1 MSGDSKAMSEHTSS
15 VRISSDDDL
24 SSHSRLEYSLDDSL
38 VSDRE
43 SASDPSLEEASLLGR
58 QPREIILL
66 DDWSIHDFPVDMSDK
81 IFGRLRPPFQI
92 PDNVPIRKGVIGEKC
107 YEERPSD
114 VGFYETTFI
123 ARPRIPLSSLHRQLV
138 SFIGVSV
145 SQITPNA
152 RRIFI
157 GAEVPWG

>member
-1 MSGDSKAMSEHTSS
+1 MSGDSKAMSERTSS

-81 IFGRLRPPFQI
+81 IFGRFEAPF
-92 PDNVPIRKGVIGEKC
+92 
-107 YEERPSD
+107 
-114 VGFYETTFI
+114 
-123 ARPRIPLSSLHRQLV
+123 
-138 SFIGVSV
+138 
-145 SQITPNA
+145 PNT
-152 RRIFI
+152 
-157 GAEVPWG
+157 